1 MRYFSGFSLSSEE
14 ELFTP
19 IIPQGDTVVAG
30 FSYGAIQAFE
40 HTYSSSTRID
50 RLILISPAFF
60 HHQSPAYK
68 KTQLRYFK
76 KSPQAYTE
84 QFLTNIT
91 HPSTTDM
98 TKYLSKGT
106 TEELETLLH
115 YQWDKAKLQELVD
128 RGITIE
134 VFLGS
139 KDIIIDPES
148 AFEFFGDVAVCYMVK
163 GVGHILLD

>member
-1 MRYFSGFSLSSEE
+1 VTYFNGFSLTGEEALFDDYLVSS
-14 ELFTP
+14 
-19 IIPQGDTVVAG
+19 DMVVTG

-76 KSPQAYTE
+76 SNPQAYTE

-98 TKYLSKGT
+98 TKYLSTGT

-134 VFLGS
+134 VFLGGE
-139 KDIIIDPES
+139 DIIIDSES

-163 GVGHILLD
+163 GVGHVLG